1 MNGYSPKLP
10 LTRDSVDGFRLTK
23 NLKEMVQQNF
33 KMLILTSP
41 GERVMEPTFGVG
53 LYNYLFE
60 LDTVLVESEIRD
72 RIARQTR
79 KYMPFVNIL
88 SIDFGNRPPGA
99 EIDRSFLSIVIR
111 YRIPSLREVNV
122 LRIKL
127 D

>member
-1 MNGYSPKLP
+1 
-10 LTRDSVDGFRLTK
+10 
-23 NLKEMVQQNF
+23 
-33 KMLILTSP
+33 MLILTSP

-72 RIARQTR
+72 RIARQTN

>member
-33 KMLILTSP
+33 KMLVLTSP
-41 GERVMEPTFGVG
+41 GERVMEPAFGVG

-60 LDTVLVESEIRD
+60 LDTMIVESEIRD

-88 SIDFGNRPPGA
+88 SIDFGNRAPGGQV
-99 EIDRSFLSIVIR
+99 DRSFLSIVIR
-111 YRIPSLREVNV
+111 YKIPSLREVNV

>member
-10 LTRDSVDGFRLTK
+10 LTRDPVDGFRLTK

-41 GERVMEPTFGVG
+41 GERIMEPTFGVG

-60 LDTVLVESEIRD
+60 LDTMFVESEIRD

-88 SIDFGNRPPGA
+88 SIGFGNRSPNA
-99 EIDRSFLSIVIR
+99 EVDRSFLSIVIR

>member
-60 LDTVLVESEIRD
+60 LDTMIVESEIRD